1 VLGLGV
7 TYALLPLDRPLEA
20 QGLVLLLVALVL
32 FCAILALQ
40 VRSILRSTVP
50 MLRAIEVLASVIP
63 LFLLTF
69 AAAYVAMAHA
79 TPGAF
84 SQRLPRPDAVYFA
97 VTVFATVGFGDI
109 VPVTGAARMLVTAQM
124 IGDLVILGVVLK
136 LVVGAAQLSRRRLA
150 AGDPSA
156 AGAVSTTG
164 PGSQDLPSSQ
174 DPPQQ
179 PAGVERHVGH

>member
-1 VLGLGV
+1 
-7 TYALLPLDRPLEA
+7 
-20 QGLVLLLVALVL
+20 
-32 FCAILALQ
+32 
-40 VRSILRSTVP
+40 
-50 MLRAIEVLASVIP
+50 
-63 LFLLTF
+63 
-69 AAAYVAMAHA
+69 
-79 TPGAF
+79 
-84 SQRLPRPDAVYFA
+84 
-97 VTVFATVGFGDI
+97 
-109 VPVTGAARMLVTAQM
+109 MLVTAQM